1 MGRLAGLLVAAV
13 FVLVSG
19 GVALSDEPA
28 TAMRSVVSVL
38 PQWPGRPPNADEP
51 EGSGEVVGEGRPV
64 ITANHVLGAARRVL
78 VRTSAGEVIAA
89 RIAGGDKASDL
100 ALLEIDDALP
110 AFVFARPPNLGAPV
124 CAIGNACGLGLSL
137 TCGTVSAVQRS
148 NAGFN
153 AIEDFV
159 QTDAAV
165 NPGASGGALVN
176 EKGELV
182 GVLSAIFTKT
192 SDANIGVNFAVSAA
206 LVERVYGALKTGRRI
221 VWRFAGLGLR
231 NAPARGAT
239 GRQGALV
246 VSVQAGGAGARAGL
260 QAGDLIVQA
269 GGRRVRGA
277 GGFRAA
283 MALLMPGEH
292 MQIVFRRDEKDMTA
306 ELINDGEG

>member
-1 MGRLAGLLVAAV
+1 MGRLAGLLIAV
-13 FVLVSG
+13 VLVLAPGS
-19 GVALSDEPA
+19 VALSDEPA

-51 EGSGEVVGEGRPV
+51 EGSGVVVGDGRHV
-64 ITANHVLGAARRVL
+64 ITANHVLGAAERVL
-78 VRTSAGEVIAA
+78 VRTSVGEVIAA
-89 RIAGGDKASDL
+89 RIAGGDKATDL
-100 ALLEIDDALP
+100 ALLEIDEALP
-110 AFVFARPPNLGAPV
+110 AFAFARSADLGAPV
-124 CAIGNACGLGLSL
+124 CAIGNAFGLGLSL

-182 GVLSAIFTKT
+182 GVLSAIFTKR
-192 SDANIGVNFAVSAA
+192 SDANIGINFAVSAA

-221 VWRFAGLGLR
+221 VWRFGGLGLR
-231 NAPARGAT
+231 NAPARGET

-246 VSVQAGGAGARAGL
+246 VSVKAGGAGARAGL
-260 QAGDLIVQA
+260 QAGDLIVRA
-269 GGRRVRGA
+269 GLRQVRGA

-283 MALLMPGEH
+283 MALLRPGER
-292 MQIVFRRDEKDMTA
+292 MEIVFRRNAKDMTT
-306 ELINDGEG
+306 EVINDGEG